1 MRRIAL
7 ILILLAL
14 GCSATSAQWDRL
26 QSGDLIFV
34 RDTSGM
40 GQAVQ
45 QTTGQYTHV
54 ALVERC
60 GDSLFIIDATPTL
73 GVSRRHL
80 SPLTFHISPCDVYR
94 LTIPF
99 DTAAVMARAH
109 SFLGQQYDDA
119 FMHDNGA
126 LYCSE
131 LIYECYLDSNGNH
144 LFEAVPMNWRAPDG
158 TVPQYWVDHFRRL
171 NVPIPEG
178 LPGTNP
184 TAISRSPLLR
194 KL

>member
-1 MRRIAL
+1 MKRHSILAL
-7 ILILLAL
+7 ALLLATT
-14 GCSATSAQWDRL
+14 ANAQWEHL

-54 ALVERC
+54 ALVERS
-60 GDSLFIIDATPTL
+60 GDTLFIIDATPTL

-80 SPLTFHISPCDVYR
+80 SPLTFHLSPCDVYR
-94 LTIPF
+94 LTISF
-99 DTAAVMARAH
+99 DTTAVISRAH
-109 SFLGQQYDDA
+109 NFLGQPYDNA

-131 LIYECYLDSNGNH
+131 LIYECFLDSAGNH
-144 LFEAVPMNWRAPDG
+144 LFEAIPMNWRAPDG
-158 TVPQYWVDHFRRL
+158 TIPQYWLDHFNKL
-171 NVPIPEG
+171 NTPIPED

>member
-1 MRRIAL
+1 MKRLASIIVLFAL
-7 ILILLAL
+7 CCGYA
-14 GCSATSAQWDRL
+14 AAQWERL

-40 GQAVQ
+40 GLAVQ

-54 ALVERC
+54 ALVERS
-60 GDSLFIIDATPTL
+60 GDSLYIIDATPTL

-80 SPLTFHISPCDVYR
+80 SPLTFHLSPCDVYR
-94 LTIPF
+94 LTISF
-99 DTAAVMARAH
+99 DTAAVISRAH
-109 SFLGQQYDDA
+109 NFLGQPYDDA

-131 LIYECYLDSNGNH
+131 LIYECYLDSLCRH
-144 LFEAVPMNWRAPDG
+144 LFDAVPMNWRTPDG
-158 TVPQYWVDHFRRL
+158 TIPAYWIDHFKRL
-171 NVPIPEG
+171 NAPIPEG

-184 TAISRSPLLR
+184 TSLSLSPLLIKR
-194 KL
+194 

>member
-1 MRRIAL
+1 MKRHSILAL
-7 ILILLAL
+7 ALLLATT
-14 GCSATSAQWDRL
+14 ANAQWEHL

-54 ALVERC
+54 AIVERS
-60 GDSLFIIDATPTL
+60 GDTVLIIDATQRY
-73 GVSRRHL
+73 GVVRRPIEQL
-80 SPLTFHISPCDVYR
+80 SAANVPIDIYR

-99 DTAAVMARAH
+99 DTIAVITRAH
-109 SFLGQQYDDA
+109 NFLGQPYDNA

-131 LIYECYLDSNGNH
+131 LIYECFLDSLCNH
-144 LFEAVPMNWRAPDG
+144 LFEAIPMNWRAPDG
-158 TVPQYWVDHFRRL
+158 TIPQYWLDHFNKL
-171 NVPIPEG
+171 NTPIPED

-184 TAISRSPLLR
+184 TALSRSPLL
-194 KL
+194 KKQ

>member
-1 MRRIAL
+1 MKRHSILAL
-7 ILILLAL
+7 ALLLA
-14 GCSATSAQWDRL
+14 ATANAQWEHL

-54 ALVERC
+54 AIVERS
-60 GDSLFIIDATPTL
+60 GDTVLIIDATQRY
-73 GVSRRHL
+73 GVVRRPIEQL
-80 SPLTFHISPCDVYR
+80 SAANVPIDIYR

-99 DTAAVMARAH
+99 DTIAVITRAH
-109 SFLGQQYDDA
+109 NFLGQPYDNA

-131 LIYECYLDSNGNH
+131 LIYECFLDSLCNH
-144 LFEAVPMNWRAPDG
+144 LFEAIPMNWRAPDG
-158 TVPQYWVDHFRRL
+158 TIPQYWLDHFNKL
-171 NVPIPEG
+171 NTPIPED

-184 TAISRSPLLR
+184 TALSRSPLL
-194 KL
+194 KKQ

>member
-26 QSGDLIFV
+26 QSGDLLFV

-73 GVSRRHL
+73 GVSRRQL
-80 SPLTFHISPCDVYR
+80 SPPTFDISHCDVYR
-94 LTIPF
+94 LTISF
-99 DTAAVMARAH
+99 DTAAVIARAH
-109 SFLGQQYDDA
+109 SFLGQPYDNA
-119 FMHDNGA
+119 FMHNNGA

-158 TVPQYWVDHFRRL
+158 TIPQYWLDHFRRL
-171 NVPIPEG
+171 NTPIPEG

>member
-1 MRRIAL
+1 MRRFVL

-14 GCSATSAQWDRL
+14 GCSATSAQWERL
-26 QSGDLIFV
+26 QNGDLLFV

-40 GQAVQ
+40 GLAVQ

-54 ALVERC
+54 ALVERS
-60 GDSLFIIDATPTL
+60 GDSLYVIDATPTL

-80 SPLTFHISPCDVYR
+80 SPLTFHPSLCDVYR
-94 LTIPF
+94 LTVPF
-99 DTAAVMARAH
+99 DTAAVIARAH
-109 SFLGQQYDDA
+109 NFLGQPYDNA

-131 LIYECYLDSNGNH
+131 LIYECFLDSAGNH
-144 LFEAVPMNWRAPDG
+144 LFEAIPMNWRAPDG
-158 TVPQYWVDHFRRL
+158 TIPHYWLDHFKKL
-171 NVPIPEG
+171 NAPIPEG

-184 TAISRSPLLR
+184 TALSHSPLLR